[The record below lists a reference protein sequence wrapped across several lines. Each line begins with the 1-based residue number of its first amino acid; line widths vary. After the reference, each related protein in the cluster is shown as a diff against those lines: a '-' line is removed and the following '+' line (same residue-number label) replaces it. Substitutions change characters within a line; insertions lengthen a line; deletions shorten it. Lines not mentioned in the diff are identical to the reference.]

1 MSSHLAPPRRIV
13 ILGGGSAGWM
23 SAAALATGLRG
34 AEVTL
39 VESEVIGTIGVGEAT
54 FPSIRNFNQLL
65 GIDEAAF
72 LAATG
77 GSYKLGIQF
86 CDWRRPGEHYFH
98 TFGDFGPLSGPMAL
112 WGQYRRL
119 DARCDGGLGDFCLP
133 TVMARH
139 GRFRLPDAGDGL
151 GAPVHRRTVDDAC
164 AGGHREAGADRGDAR
179 AGEVACNPQRE
190 RPPPAAQFQDV
201 LPIGPR
207 FDPGPHTREESGGV
221 EGVDGGQH
229 PLRTVRAGDRAAE
242 RPGDGIRQRFG
253 RDGGLI
259 GSCCLGHHW
268 SGLLGCF
275 PGWGQRWG
283 QSLGGLAHGRLL
295 QCQGC
300 SPYGGGIAA
309 LARSLQCP
317 GGFEHSLVMG
327 THDGN
332 GLSPLLRFALEHG
345 VDGGTECI
353 PKPLF
358 GAPIQ

>member
-1 MSSHLAPPRRIV
+1 MSPHLGPPRRIV

-151 GAPVHRRTVDDAC
+151 GARYTYAYHFDATRYGHFLRQLAESRGARRVEGRVVDIARRPDGGVRALRLADGRDIDGDLFIDCSGFASVLMGQTLAQPFVDYSHWLPVDRAWAVPAERAPGPLLPYTRSTAM
-164 AGGHREAGADRGDAR
+164 EAGWCWRIPLQDR
-179 AGEVACNPQRE
+179 
-190 RPPPAAQFQDV
+190 
-201 LPIGPR
+201 
-207 FDPGPHTREESGGV
+207 T
-221 EGVDGGQH
+221 
-229 PLRTVRAGDRAAE
+229 
-242 RPGDGIRQRFG
+242 
-253 RDGGLI
+253 
-259 GSCCLGHHW
+259 GH
-268 SGLLGCF
+268 
-275 PGWGQRWG
+275 
-283 QSLGGLAHGRLL
+283 
-295 QCQGC
+295 
-300 SPYGGGIAA
+300 
-309 LARSLQCP
+309 
-317 GGFEHSLVMG
+317 G
-327 THDGN
+327 T
-332 GLSPLLRFALEHG
+332 GLSSYRRIVSRYRGCAMRTYLQENMLVQELH
-345 VDGGTECI
+345 I
-353 PKPLF
+353 PVR
-358 GAPIQ
+358 